1 MTRAQRRNSAR
12 AQGFTLIEVLAAVS
26 ILGLSLVI
34 LLESQWTSISI
45 HNTMNEEVTLS
56 QLVESVVGK
65 AEIGVLSG
73 QLNDS
78 GDFGDAYP
86 DYNWTYDAAESASSG
101 LGDMGSGTGASDG
114 TENRLYEV
122 QLTVNGPQGDKQL
135 TFYVYDNNAEDSQDQ
150 GIFNKNG
157 SNFGKRGRG
166 LGSGMGR

>member
-73 QLNDS
+73 ELNDS

-86 DYNWTYDAAESASSG
+86 DYNWTYDATESASGGLGGLGGSSGQSG
-101 LGDMGSGTGASDG
+101 LSADLSNGEDAQ
-114 TENRLYEV
+114 NRLYEV
-122 QLTVNGPQGDKQL
+122 QLTVNGPQGDKTL
-135 TFYVYDNNAEDSQDQ
+135 TFYVYDNNAETQDKPFT
-150 GIFNKNG
+150 GG
-157 SNFGKRGRG
+157 SRR
-166 LGSGMGR
+166 